1 MQNLLSVAWIDRVLQ
16 ALSEAFHHAIASIDA
31 VSCALSASISQPH
44 WHGLLSALALAGLT
58 LASIAALGT
67 E

>member
-1 MQNLLSVAWIDRVLQ
+1 MEHLLSLAWIDRVLQ
-16 ALSEAFHHAIASIDA
+16 ALGEAFYHAIATIDTVA
-31 VSCALSASISQPH
+31 CLLSASMSHSH
-44 WHGLLSALALAGLT
+44 WHVLVSALALAGLT